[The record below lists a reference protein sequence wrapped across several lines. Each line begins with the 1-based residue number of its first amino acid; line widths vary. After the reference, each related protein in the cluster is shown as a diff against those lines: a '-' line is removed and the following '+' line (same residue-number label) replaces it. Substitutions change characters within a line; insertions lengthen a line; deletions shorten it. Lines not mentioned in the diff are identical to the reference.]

1 LNDPKVQNLPDSLFR
16 GYINL
21 LCVAKEYGSGGDL
34 PLQKDMAF
42 FLRSPQSRV
51 KKLCESLQKFGLLE
65 QKNDTY
71 SIHNWDKR
79 QYESDNDLT
88 ATLRKRKQR
97 ERDKTENVTRD
108 VTDMSRVT
116 SRSKNGNVTRTETE
130 TETETETDIE
140 RNINTRESRAQK
152 NDDQPSP
159 PETDGRVAVPE
170 QVSPPSPAP
179 PPIFYRGKQYRTSM
193 IDAIRKL
200 FTKLNPQ
207 GFTDP
212 RREFSA
218 SVELADKFLRMGR
231 DDPVHFGSAVI
242 ETYRGMIA
250 DGRDKFWRHQPLTAL
265 NLNKSGIFDQVI
277 AEIRAQEGAAGS
289 GFDEFAAAEAHG

>member
-1 LNDPKVQNLPDSLFR
+1 VDGQHYLEICNWLSHQKIDHPSPSKFPAPPNARESSRILASETEKFALDQ
-16 GYINL
+16 
-21 LCVAKEYGSGGDL
+21 GSRIKDQGSRIKDQGGD
-34 PLQKDMAF
+34 QGQEERRA
-42 FLRSPQSRV
+42 
-51 KKLCESLQKFGLLE
+51 
-65 QKNDTY
+65 
-71 SIHNWDKR
+71 
-79 QYESDNDLT
+79 
-88 ATLRKRKQR
+88 R
-97 ERDKTENVTRD
+97 E
-108 VTDMSRVT
+108 
-116 SRSKNGNVTRTETE
+116 
-130 TETETETDIE
+130 
-140 RNINTRESRAQK
+140 

-159 PETDGRVAVPE
+159 PEITEQVATPKP
-170 QVSPPSPAP
+170 VSPPSPAP
-179 PPIFYRGKQYRTSM
+179 PPIPYRSDQYRTSM

-200 FTKLNPQ
+200 FETYNPQ

-231 DDPVHFGSAVI
+231 DDPVHFGSVVI

-289 GFDEFAAAEAHG
+289 DFEEAAAAEAREGPAGSGFDEFAAAEAHG